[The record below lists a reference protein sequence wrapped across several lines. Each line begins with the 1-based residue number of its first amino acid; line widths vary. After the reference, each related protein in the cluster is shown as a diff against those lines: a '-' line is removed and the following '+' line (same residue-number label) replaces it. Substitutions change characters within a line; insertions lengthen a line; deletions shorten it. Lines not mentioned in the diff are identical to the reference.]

1 MQGLPW
7 MLSRTLLLF
16 LPLLAVSCIQV
27 PKAPGVKEPFWSWNR
42 LTERRIA
49 QELSRA
55 AEAWDALMSDTPGRR
70 RRAELESRYEAAVA
84 GVIRTWSGVQLPRT
98 WQNGTEVRLNGH
110 GFVIR
115 LDPPSPQPGSI
126 SPRQLDQLILASK
139 VAVNHGRQ
147 RVVTEGLGVPVVGHV
162 LSDQEPVNGH
172 ATLPPNGAFLSLTAI
187 IEFDPPAAS
196 PRATRTARLR
206 LWDPLHH
213 VGITATPTA
222 ADTPPLAADYTA
234 ARQLALDRGF
244 LRGFSLS
251 GLLYPDKVLKESR
264 LYQLEPYDPKRIPVV
279 FVHGLM
285 SDPHIWFNC
294 VNAIYADPDLRARY
308 QPWYFLYPTGMA
320 VPSTAARLR
329 ESLNEM
335 RNRLDPDHND
345 PGMNRM
351 VLVGHS
357 MGGLLSRLQT
367 TDSGDAFWNAYFQK
381 KPEDLLLSDDSR
393 ASLVSRLKFQRQPYV
408 SRLIFIAVPHHGSE
422 LADKGLVMRLAK
434 LIRLPIDTLLI
445 ATELMSGNV
454 NALNPQIRDWGA
466 YAFLSLGTLSPRH
479 PYLTAMNSRPVAVP
493 HHSIIGK
500 VGDGPLKDSSDRVV
514 PYSSSHLPTGSEKIV
529 SWWHGCVEHPDV
541 VAEVTRRLHEHLASI
556 RRK

>member
-1 MQGLPW
+1 MQGLPHR
-7 MLSRTLLLF
+7 MPQRLFILL
-16 LPLLAVSCIQV
+16 LPLLAASCIHV

-49 QELSRA
+49 HDLNQA
-55 AEAWDALMSDTPGRR
+55 AEAWDALRSGKPSGR
-70 RRAELESRYEAAVA
+70 RRAELETRYEAAVA
-84 GVIRTWSGVQLPRT
+84 GVIRAWSGVQLPRT

-110 GFVIR
+110 GFVIC
-115 LDPPSPQPGSI
+115 LDPPSTQLGRI

-139 VAVNHGRQ
+139 VAVNHGQ
-147 RVVTEGLGVPVVGHV
+147 ERVVTEGLGAPVVGHV
-162 LSDQEPVNGH
+162 LNDQNPVNGH
-172 ATLPPNGAFLSLTAI
+172 ASLPPNGAFLSLTAL
-187 IEFDPPAAS
+187 IEFDPPS
-196 PRATRTARLR
+196 VSRDVSRTARLH
-206 LWDPLHH
+206 LLDPLHQA
-213 VGITATPTA
+213 GMSRNTPALAHT
-222 ADTPPLAADYTA
+222 LAADYTA
-234 ARQLALDRGF
+234 AKQLALDRGF
-244 LRGFSLS
+244 LKGFSLS
-251 GLLYPDKVLKESR
+251 GLLYPEKVLKESR

-294 VNAIYADPDLRARY
+294 VNAIYADPELRARY

-320 VPSTAARLR
+320 VPATAGRLR

-357 MGGLLSRLQT
+357 MGGLLSRLQA
-367 TDSGDAFWNAYFQK
+367 TDSGDAFWNAYFQR
-381 KPEDLLLSDDSR
+381 KPEELLLSEDSR
-393 ASLVSRLKFQRQPYV
+393 TNLVSRLKFERQPYV
-408 SRLIFIAVPHHGSE
+408 GRLIFIAVPHRGSE

-434 LIRLPIDTLLI
+434 LIRLPIDTLLL

-454 NALNPQIRDWGA
+454 NALNPEIRDWGA

-479 PYLTAMNSRPVAVP
+479 PYLAAMNAKPLQVP
-493 HHSIIGK
+493 HHSIIGR
-500 VGDGPLKDSSDRVV
+500 VGNGPLESSSDRVV

-529 SWWHGCVEHPDV
+529 HWWHGCAEHPEV
-541 VAEVTRRLHEHLASI
+541 VAEVTRRLHEHLSSGG
-556 RRK
+556 RK

>member
-1 MQGLPW
+1 MHQARVQGN
-7 MLSRTLLLF
+7 
-16 LPLLAVSCIQV
+16 V
-27 PKAPGVKEPFWSWNR
+27 PAF
-42 LTERRIA
+42 
-49 QELSRA
+49 
-55 AEAWDALMSDTPGRR
+55 
-70 RRAELESRYEAAVA
+70 
-84 GVIRTWSGVQLPRT
+84 
-98 WQNGTEVRLNGH
+98 
-110 GFVIR
+110 
-115 LDPPSPQPGSI
+115 PQ
-126 SPRQLDQLILASK
+126 
-139 VAVNHGRQ
+139 
-147 RVVTEGLGVPVVGHV
+147 
-162 LSDQEPVNGH
+162 
-172 ATLPPNGAFLSLTAI
+172 
-187 IEFDPPAAS
+187 
-196 PRATRTARLR
+196 
-206 LWDPLHH
+206 
-213 VGITATPTA
+213 
-222 ADTPPLAADYTA
+222 PLAADFTA

-244 LRGFSLS
+244 LKGFSLT
-251 GLLYPDKVLKESR
+251 GLLYPEKVLEESR
-264 LYQLEPYDPKRIPVV
+264 LYQLEPYDPNRIPVV

-294 VNAIYADPDLRARY
+294 VNAIYADPQLRARY

-329 ESLNEM
+329 ESLNDM

-357 MGGLLSRLQT
+357 MGGLLGRLQT

-381 KPEDLLLSDDSR
+381 QPEELLLSEDSR
-393 ASLVSRLKFQRQPYV
+393 TRLVSRLKFERQPYV
-408 SRLIFIAVPHHGSE
+408 SRLIFIAVPHRGSE

-434 LIRLPIDTLLI
+434 LIRLPIDTLLL

-479 PYLTAMNSRPVAVP
+479 PYLTAMNSKPVAVP

-529 SWWHGCVEHPDV
+529 SWWHGCVEHPEV
-541 VAEVTRRLHEHLASI
+541 VAEVTRRLHEHLASSG
-556 RRK
+556 RK

>member
-1 MQGLPW
+1 
-7 MLSRTLLLF
+7 MLTRTLLLF
-16 LPLLAVSCIQV
+16 LPLLAVSCIHV

-49 QELSRA
+49 QELKRA
-55 AEAWDALMSDTPGRR
+55 AEAWDALRSDTPGRR
-70 RRAELESRYEAAVA
+70 RRAELENRYEAAVA
-84 GVIRTWSGVQLPRT
+84 DVIRTWSSVQLPRT
-98 WQNGTEVRLNGH
+98 WQDDTEVRLNGH

-115 LDPPSPQPGSI
+115 LDPPSTQLGSI

-139 VAVNHGRQ
+139 VTVNHGQQ

-172 ATLPPNGAFLSLTAI
+172 ASLPPNGAFLSLTAV

-196 PRATRTARLR
+196 VDASRTARLH
-206 LWDPLHH
+206 LWDPLHQA
-213 VGITATPTA
+213 GIKSTTPAT
-222 ADTPPLAADYTA
+222 DTPPLAADYTA

-294 VNAIYADPDLRARY
+294 VNAIYADPELRARY
-308 QPWYFLYPTGMA
+308 QPWYFLYPTGLA

-329 ESLNEM
+329 ESLNDM

-367 TDSGDAFWNAYFQK
+367 IDSGDAFWNAYFQK
-381 KPEDLLLSDDSR
+381 QPEELLLSDDSR
-393 ASLVSRLKFQRQPYV
+393 ASLLSRLKFQRQPYV
-408 SRLIFIAVPHHGSE
+408 SRLIFIAVPHRGSK

-529 SWWHGCVEHPDV
+529 PWWHGCVEHPDV
-541 VAEVTRRLHEHLASI
+541 VAEVTRRLHEHLASSG
-556 RRK
+556 RK